1 MRFFKALIQKFSNAD
16 YNTLSDTDNI
26 HNLPIIG
33 FIQKYTDPESYNAYR
48 LKIKS
53 IQVLLNHNSCSK
65 DKANSWF
72 SSLKQNYSVLP
83 DYPQVTYSEIESSM
97 QILNSQNHSVINT
110 WIDLNQNLDSS
121 INYSNSIRSIQLMN
135 LNSDLTNII
144 NSLESQNNQ
153 FYNVNNKIFD
163 YLELLGSPPLP
174 TASISEGFI
183 WPFMELIYVSTA
195 ILILVLSIYLYTHR
209 KNK

>member
-53 IQVLLNHNSCSK
+53 IQVLLNQNSCSK